1 MNQTEMNLLA
11 SRIEEVSNI
20 NSIVGMAE
28 HNANTNILKHK
39 EWMKLFATYKK
50 AKTTSEKYPRVE
62 ELKNSITM
70 LGNALINASVI
81 ILSDDEQNSYNTGI
95 KEIKQDLGTSKKLK

>member
-50 AKTTSEKYPRVE
+50 AKTASEK
-62 ELKNSITM
+62 
-70 LGNALINASVI
+70 
-81 ILSDDEQNSYNTGI
+81 
-95 KEIKQDLGTSKKLK
+95 